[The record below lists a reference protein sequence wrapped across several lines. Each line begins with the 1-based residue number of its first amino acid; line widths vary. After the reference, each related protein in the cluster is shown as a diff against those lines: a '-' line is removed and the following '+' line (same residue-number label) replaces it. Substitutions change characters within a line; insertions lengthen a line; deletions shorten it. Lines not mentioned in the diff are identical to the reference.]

1 MPMPCWNSTLLGT
14 TLVLALALAVSVI
27 AQTPA
32 TPTTP
37 AAPTTQAAGGIPA
50 DYKGTPY
57 KGVAQEIPGRVELEN
72 FDEGGLNVAFNT
84 QHHEGD
90 SSGKDYRPGVKPQ
103 ICVTNGSPTEQD
115 KFVDGK
121 RYSAEGKES
130 YYIGY
135 ARPGDWVK
143 CTVNVK
149 KAGVYRV
156 STTAANETKKMTFSL
171 SFNDV
176 KKADVNTDGTGSYHI
191 WKLHE
196 NICTVKLDAGLQV
209 MKFQI
214 GSEPH
219 MNYDYLEFVYDEKAS
234 SAPDSPAP
242 ATAPAIGSTPA
253 TATR

>member
-1 MPMPCWNSTLLGT
+1 MPRSASFLLGT
-14 TLVLALALAVSVI
+14 TLVLSLALAAVAM
-27 AQTPA
+27 AQAPA
-32 TPTTP
+32 TT
-37 AAPTTQAAGGIPA
+37 AAPAPA
-50 DYKGTPY
+50 IEKAPGFPANYKGTPY
-57 KGVAQEIPGRVELEN
+57 KGVAQVIPGRVELEN

-90 SSGKDYRPGVKPQ
+90 SSGKDYRAGAKPQ
-103 ICVTNGSPTEQD
+103 ICVTNGAPSEQD

-121 RYSAEGKES
+121 RYPSEGTANS

-135 ARPGDWVK
+135 ARPNDWVI

-156 STTAANETKKMTFSL
+156 NTTAANETKKMTFSL

-176 KKADVNTDGTGSYHI
+176 KKADVKADGTGSYHI

-209 MKFQI
+209 MKFQL

-234 SAPDSPAP
+234 DVPPV
-242 ATAPAIGSTPA
+242 TPA
-253 TATR
+253 TSPR

>member
-1 MPMPCWNSTLLGT
+1 MRMSGWTSTLLGT
-14 TLVLALALAVSVI
+14 TLVLALVLAGCAAS
-27 AQTPA
+27 QTAA
-32 TPTTP
+32 TPTTK
-37 AAPTTQAAGGIPA
+37 AIPTTTAAGFPA
-50 DYKGTPY
+50 GYKGTPY

-84 QHHEGD
+84 VHHEGD
-90 SSGKDYRPGVKPQ
+90 SSGKDYRPGAKPQ
-103 ICVTNGSPTEQD
+103 ICVTNGSPNEQD

-121 RYSAEGKES
+121 RYPAEGKES

-156 STTAANETKKMTFSL
+156 NTTAANETKKMTFSL

-176 KKADVNTDGTGSYHI
+176 KKADVTTDGTGSYHI
-191 WKLHE
+191 WKVHE

-209 MKFQI
+209 MKFQL

-234 SAPDSPAP
+234 AA
-242 ATAPAIGSTPA
+242 AG
-253 TATR
+253 

>member
-1 MPMPCWNSTLLGT
+1 MHMPCWTSVLLGT
-14 TLVLALALAVSVI
+14 TLVLALAIAVSAV
-27 AQTPA
+27 AE
-32 TPTTP
+32 TP
-37 AAPTTQAAGGIPA
+37 AAPAAPAAQKAPGFPA
-50 DYKGTPY
+50 DYKGTPF

-72 FDEGGLNVAFNT
+72 FDEGGLNVGFAT

-90 SSGKDYRPGVKPQ
+90 SSGKDYRTGDKPQ
-103 ICVTNGSPTEQD
+103 ICVTNAAPGEQD

-121 RYSAEGKES
+121 RYPAEGKES

-135 ARPGDWVK
+135 TRPGDWVK

-176 KKADVNTDGTGSYHI
+176 KKAEVNADGTGSYHI

-196 NICTVKLDAGLQV
+196 NVCTVKLDAGLQV
-209 MKFQI
+209 MLFKI

-219 MNYDYLEFVYDEKAS
+219 MNYDYLEFVLDEKAAAATPEKPA
-234 SAPDSPAP
+234 APAAPAP
-242 ATAPAIGSTPA
+242 ATK
-253 TATR
+253 